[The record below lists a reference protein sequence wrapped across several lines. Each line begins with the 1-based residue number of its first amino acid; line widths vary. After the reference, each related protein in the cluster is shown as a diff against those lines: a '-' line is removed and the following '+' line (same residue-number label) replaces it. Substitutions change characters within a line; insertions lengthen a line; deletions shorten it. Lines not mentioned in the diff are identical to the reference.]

1 MNSRDDGPGDNRAI
15 KQALEELGLD
25 PAAFSR
31 DTAER
36 QLRVDRRLLEYI
48 YETRRML
55 LHAAITIAKLSA
67 RVQKLEGA
75 TRGKPRS

>member
-1 MNSRDDGPGDNRAI
+1 MNSTGKGPEDVRAV
-15 KQALEELGLD
+15 KEALAELGLD
-25 PAAFSR
+25 PAAFSK

-55 LHAAITIAKLSA
+55 LHAAITIAKLSD
-67 RVQKLEGA
+67 RVQTLEGA
-75 TRGKPRS
+75 TRGRPGS